1 MRDIAVVG
9 MAGRF
14 PGGLDNVDLLV
25 QALRARTVTAETVPA
40 DRWDAGRYYASDEN
54 AKGKAYVDKAN
65 FLRQDVRSMDAE
77 FFDLPPRVAEN
88 IDPQQRLLLE
98 LIWEAF
104 ENAGLDLPAHAGRK
118 VGVYVGGFMLDHM
131 VTLMQVSNRTRHN
144 ANTAAGMM
152 MTMLANRLSHAFD
165 LRGPSLSI
173 DTACSSSL
181 VAFSYACRDIWN
193 GDCEMAVVGGANV
206 MTRPEYP
213 IGMSKGHFLSRDGQC
228 KSFDARGDGYGRA
241 EGGGIVLL
249 KTLERA
255 LADGD
260 TILATVA
267 GAGVNSDGR
276 TPGISMPSEE
286 AQSALIREVSERFN
300 IDTRN
305 VRYVECHG
313 TGTAVGDPIE
323 AASIGSVY
331 GTDRHGDDRVVLGSI
346 KSNIGHMEAGAGI
359 VGVIKA
365 VLSLMHREAFQLG
378 NLQTPHPGIAFD
390 ELGVRLA
397 DAPIKLAQ
405 PGESFLVAVNS
416 FGYGGTNA
424 HVVLRSAPDHANTPA
439 ANDATANVAHEAA
452 HAAATPP
459 RPANFPLYLPLSAR
473 SPAALKALAQ
483 RYHDALGAPQ
493 TDVTDLLHSAALRR
507 APLSQRAVAL
517 GANKNEL
524 RAALNALVQGDKS
537 DQVVSGQQVISAL
550 EKPVWV
556 FSGMG
561 PQWWAMGQELYR
573 DEPLYRAAVDA
584 ADQIFQRISG
594 FSILAEMLRSEAD
607 SQITK
612 TIYAQPAN
620 FMVQWGI
627 VAVLRAAGIE
637 PGAVVGHSVGEVAAA
652 AVSGALSLEDAL
664 RVSYERSRLQALTAG
679 TGSMLAVGIGR
690 EAIAPLLEPFAGRVE
705 IAAANGPN
713 TLTLSGETA
722 AIQALAA
729 ELSTR
734 EVFNRVLNVEV
745 PYHSYLM
752 EPILA
757 ELIAS
762 LGTIVPREPTLPVY
776 STVTGRLMQGPSFG
790 AEYWARNVREPVAFA
805 DSVQSLVDA
814 GFATFVEVGPHPVL
828 SSAMRDCVKAR
839 AKEIR
844 LVETLRRSEVER
856 TRLYRAVAQ
865 VFASGCTIDWRALNG
880 AGRFTALPNYP
891 WQRERS
897 WLETDRAV
905 YQRIS
910 PTDRPMLGC
919 EQYPATGVWVNDL
932 EHEGLAYLKDH
943 IVSGTA
949 IMPAAGYVE
958 TLLEMA
964 ALLHPEAPG
973 WRVENVEIRAPLV
986 IAGDRAIDYVSS
998 YDRDTR
1004 RAAIRSVES
1013 GKTGEGQLH
1022 LTASVGALSAAEAH
1036 RVDLAAWRAALS
1048 VEQPAAEFYRQ
1059 LARIGLQY
1067 GPAFQAVK
1075 ALHRAPQGGR
1085 VLALI
1090 ERDASLRSDGY
1101 HAQPV
1106 MLDAC
1111 FQVLVGLLGD
1121 NESTFLP
1128 TGFKELRL
1136 LAAALPARYW
1146 CEAVQVKVTPQHIDA
1161 DLTIVDDAGTVL
1173 AVIRGMRVTASS
1185 AKVARTDNF
1194 GDPVKLQMVR
1204 YEWNDAGSLSE
1215 PKRLGHWLMVE
1226 DPAAAALTGRV
1237 VDGLEAFG
1245 ARVCARLQAGSGFN
1259 VDGVRITA
1267 LADSADDIAKALA
1280 AAGPLD
1286 GVIFAHGAHAALDAA
1301 DPTATEALLFML
1313 GVTKQLAALPVAQR
1327 PRAYVLTRNAVSV
1340 GEGAGQE
1347 AAVEPAQTALNGFA
1361 RVAFNEIEGMRFS
1374 TVDIPAAASEDDL
1387 DAAILE
1393 LVCDA
1398 DEDEVAIRRGRRF
1411 FSRLEAKPSLT
1422 APRIEAR
1429 PLTAERA
1436 VQVRGV
1442 AEHEEKDSAG
1452 SVKLIE
1458 TLRAPLADDDIELR
1472 IERVALTMRAL
1483 RGSGGA
1489 GASGADTLDQD
1500 FVEVLATVNTVGA
1513 NVTDLR
1519 VGQRVYGLAPADF
1532 ASHIR
1537 GPRSA
1542 FHLVELP
1549 DAMLAKAASDASSA
1563 AALLLVAVREAVA
1576 ERIVEQAD
1584 LGRDAR
1590 VLVTDDELG
1599 LAVHAALRRRDIA
1612 ATLFAS
1618 PTRAAHPANPAGSN
1632 VVAALA
1638 ATNAALEN
1646 AVADLTAGRG
1656 FDAIVAPLNAWADS
1670 FGWHALAAGGV
1681 LIDTDARTRPFT
1693 VPSQAASIVRADL
1706 AVLTQRAERFATAL
1720 RHAVERAGHGEFTPA
1735 DSLSVSIVDLASR
1748 KLALPDADIPLIVSF
1763 DDERTPLQM
1772 HVHEAIT
1779 FRPDASYLVTGG
1791 LGGFGQ
1797 KTARWLVDHG
1807 ARHLVLA
1814 GRSGI
1819 DTPERSAFVADLRE
1833 RGAHVAFVKC
1843 DFARAGE
1850 VQDLFATLA
1859 SAAAPLRGVFHSAA
1873 VIIDEP
1879 IVELDPDNLL
1889 AVMRSKAESAR
1900 LLHEAT
1906 RNLELDHFVL
1916 YSSIANL
1923 VGNSRQASYVA
1934 ANGFLDGLAWHRRAQ
1949 GLPATSINWGAIADV
1964 GVVTR
1969 DEKLEQ
1975 FMRYMGLRGMQ
1986 SAEGLHWLERAMLR
2000 EVTQLGITLITSW
2013 ADWGRYETLA
2023 AQSSRYVDLI
2033 AADTSADADPGAVLR
2048 TELAEVPAA
2057 DRFTVLASLV
2067 ASLIADELET
2077 APEAIPV
2084 DRPILDLGVDSLM
2097 ATEIQSLLNRNLG
2110 ISVSVLE
2117 ILDDLTVRAIV
2128 DKTLTAF
2135 GWGEAGGAGEP
2146 TASAAKVA

>member
-1 MRDIAVVG
+1 
-9 MAGRF
+9 MACRF
-14 PGGLDNVDLLV
+14 PGGIDNLDLLLE
-25 QALRARTVTAETVPA
+25 ALRARTITAGPVPA
-40 DRWDAGRYYASDEN
+40 DRWDAARYYASDES
-54 AKGKAYVDKAN
+54 AKGKAYVDRAN
-65 FLRQDVRSMDAE
+65 FLKQDVRAMDAE
-77 FFDLPPRVAEN
+77 FFDLPARVAEN

-104 ENAGLDLPAHAGRK
+104 ENAGLDLPAHAGSK
-118 VGVYVGGFMLDHM
+118 IGVYVGGFMLDHM

-181 VAFSYACRDIWN
+181 VAFSYACRDIWA

-213 IGMSKGHFLSRDGQC
+213 IGMSKGQFLSRDGQC

-249 KTLERA
+249 KPLERA
-255 LADGD
+255 LADGN

-286 AQSALIREVSERFN
+286 AQSALIREVSERFK
-300 IDTRN
+300 IRTRD

-331 GTDRHGDDRVVLGSI
+331 GTGRHGDERVVLGSI
-346 KSNIGHMEAGAGI
+346 KSNIGHMEAGAG
-359 VGVIKA
+359 VAGVIKA
-365 VLSLMHREAFQLG
+365 VLSLMHREAFPLG

-397 DAPIKLAQ
+397 DAPISLA
-405 PGESFLVAVNS
+405 PAGVPFLVAVNS

-424 HVVLRSAPDHANTPA
+424 HVVLRSAPEAAATPA
-439 ANDATANVAHEAA
+439 ANDAVVATEATATAIK
-452 HAAATPP
+452 PP
-459 RPANFPLYLPLSAR
+459 RPQNFPLYLPLSAR
-473 SPAALKALAQ
+473 SPEALKALAQ
-483 RYHDALGAPQ
+483 RYHDALGAA
-493 TDVTDLLHSAALRR
+493 DADLTDLLHSAALRR

-517 GANKNEL
+517 GANRDEL
-524 RAALNALVQGDKS
+524 REALHALVQSEKS
-537 DQVVSGQQVISAL
+537 EQVVTGQQVINAREL
-550 EKPVWV
+550 PVWV

-573 DEPLYRAAVDA
+573 DEPLYRAAVDG

-594 FSILAEMLRSEAD
+594 FSILAEMLKSEAD
-607 SQITK
+607 SQIGK

-620 FMVQWGI
+620 FIVQWGI
-627 VAVLRAAGIE
+627 VAVLRAAGIT

-664 RVSYERSRLQALTAG
+664 RVSYERSRLQAQTAG
-679 TGSMLAVGIGR
+679 SGSMLAVGIGR
-690 EAIAPLLEPFAGRVE
+690 EAIAPLLESFAGRIE
-705 IAAANGPN
+705 IGAANGPN

-752 EPILA
+752 EPILD
-757 ELIAS
+757 ELTTS
-762 LGTIVPREPTLPVY
+762 LRTIVAREPTIPVY
-776 STVTGRLMQGPSFG
+776 STVTGRRMQRPSFD
-790 AEYWARNVREPVAFA
+790 AEYWARNAREPVAFA
-805 DSVQSLVDA
+805 DAVQSLVDD

-844 LVETLRRSEVER
+844 LVETLRRNEVER
-856 TRLYRAVAQ
+856 KRLYRAVAQ
-865 VFASGCTIDWRALNG
+865 VFASGCRIDWRVLNG
-880 AGRFTALPNYP
+880 AGRFVALPNYP
-891 WQRERS
+891 WQRERT
-897 WLETDRAV
+897 WLETERAV
-905 YQRIS
+905 YQRVS
-910 PTDRPMLGC
+910 STDRPMLGC
-919 EQYPATGVWVNDL
+919 DLYPATGVWVNDL

-973 WRVENVEIRAPLV
+973 WRVENVETHAPLV

-1022 LTASVGALSAAEAH
+1022 LTASVGALKSAETR
-1036 RVDLAAWRAALS
+1036 RVDLAAWRSALS
-1048 VEQPAAEFYRQ
+1048 VEREAADFYRQ

-1067 GPAFQAVK
+1067 GPAFQTVK
-1075 ALHRAPQGGR
+1075 ALHLAPEGGR

-1090 ERDASLRSDGY
+1090 ERDAALRGNGY
-1101 HAQPV
+1101 LAQPV

-1111 FQVLVGLLGD
+1111 FQVLVGLLED

-1136 LAAALPARYW
+1136 LAPPLPARYW
-1146 CEAVQVKVTPQHIDA
+1146 CEAVQVRATPQHIEA

-1173 AVIRGMRVTASS
+1173 AVIREMRVTASS
-1185 AKVARTDNF
+1185 AKVARTDDY
-1194 GDPVKLQMVR
+1194 GDPMKLQMVR
-1204 YEWNDAGSLSE
+1204 YEWSDAGRLSE
-1215 PKRLGHWLMVE
+1215 PKRLGHWLVVE
-1226 DPAAAALTGRV
+1226 DAAAAALTERLAN
-1237 VDGLEAFG
+1237 GLEAFG
-1245 ARVCARLQAGSGFN
+1245 ARVCARLQAGAGFE
-1259 VDGVRITA
+1259 VQGVRITA
-1267 LADSADDIAKALA
+1267 RADSAEDIVKALE

-1286 GVIFAHGAHAALDAA
+1286 GVIFAHGTQAALDGA
-1301 DPTATEALLFML
+1301 DPTATDALLFML
-1313 GVTKQLAALPVAQR
+1313 GVTRQLADLPVAQR
-1327 PRAYVLTRNAVSV
+1327 PRAYVLTRNAFSV
-1340 GEGAGQE
+1340 NDCDGTGTGSVNGNSDV
-1347 AAVEPAQTALNGFA
+1347 VEPAQTALNGFA
-1361 RVAFNEIEGMRFS
+1361 RVASNEIEGMRFS
-1374 TVDIPAAASEDDL
+1374 TLDLPTVASEDDL

-1411 FSRLEAKPSLT
+1411 QSRLEARPWLA

-1429 PLTAERA
+1429 PLDADLA
-1436 VQVRGV
+1436 VQVRSVG
-1442 AEHEEKDSAG
+1442 EREPSTG

-1458 TLRAPLADDDIELR
+1458 MTRAPLSHDEIELR

-1483 RGSGGA
+1483 RHSNGDS
-1489 GASGADTLDQD
+1489 LDQD
-1500 FVEVLATVNTVGA
+1500 FVEVLATVNALGSGVA
-1513 NVTDLR
+1513 DLR

-1549 DAMLAKAASDASSA
+1549 ESIAANATSS
-1563 AALLLVAVREAVA
+1563 AALLLVAAREAVA
-1576 ERIVEQAD
+1576 ERLVEQAD
-1584 LGRDAR
+1584 LANDAR
-1590 VLVTDDELG
+1590 VLVTADELG
-1599 LAVHAALRRRDIA
+1599 LSVYAALRWRGIEA
-1612 ATLFAS
+1612 ALFAS
-1618 PTRAAHPANPAGSN
+1618 PARASAQQAGSH
-1632 VVAALA
+1632 VVAAIA
-1638 ATNAALEN
+1638 ATHAALET
-1646 AVADLTAGRG
+1646 AVADVTNGRG
-1656 FDAIVAPLNAWADS
+1656 FDAIVAPMHAWAES
-1670 FGWHALAAGGV
+1670 FGWRALAAGGV
-1681 LIDTDARTRPFT
+1681 LIDTEARTRPFT

-1706 AVLTQRAERFATAL
+1706 AVLAQRAGRFASAL
-1720 RHAVERAGHGEFTPA
+1720 REAVERTVNGEFTPA
-1735 DSLSVSIVDLASR
+1735 DSLSLSIVDLASR
-1748 KLALPDADIPLIVSF
+1748 KLELPDADVPLVVGF
-1763 DDERTPLQM
+1763 DDARTALQ
-1772 HVHEAIT
+1772 VQVRDAIA
-1779 FRPDASYLVTGG
+1779 FKPDASYLVTGG

-1797 KTARWLVDHG
+1797 KAARWLVEHG

-1819 DTPERSAFVADLRE
+1819 DTPERRAFVDGLRE
-1833 RGAHVAFVKC
+1833 LGAHVVFMKC
-1843 DFARAGE
+1843 DFAREGE
-1850 VQDLFATLA
+1850 VLDLFATLA

-1879 IVELDPDNLL
+1879 IIELDPRNLTT
-1889 AVMRSKAESAR
+1889 VMRSKAESAR
-1900 LLHEAT
+1900 LLDEAT
-1906 RNLELDHFVL
+1906 RHLELDHFVL

-1934 ANGFLDGLAWHRRAQ
+1934 ANGFLDGLAWRRRAQ
-1949 GLPATSINWGAIADV
+1949 GLPALSINWGPIADV

-1986 SAEGLHWLERAMLR
+1986 SAEALHWLERAMLR
-2000 EVTQLGITLITSW
+2000 DVTQLGITLVTSW
-2013 ADWGRYETLA
+2013 SDWGRYETLA
-2023 AQSSRYVDLI
+2023 GQSPRFVDLI
-2033 AADTSADADPGAVLR
+2033 AADTSADADSGAVLR
-2048 TELAEVPAA
+2048 AELAEVPAGE
-2057 DRFTVLASLV
+2057 RFTVLASLV

-2077 APEAIPV
+2077 THEVIPV
-2084 DRPILDLGVDSLM
+2084 DRPILDLGIDSLI
-2097 ATEIQSLLNRNLG
+2097 ATEIQSLLNHNLG
-2110 ISVSVLE
+2110 IGVSVLE
-2117 ILDDLTVRAIV
+2117 ILNDLTVRAIV
-2128 DKTLTAF
+2128 DKTLAAF
-2135 GWGEAGGAGEP
+2135 GWGEADGASEP
-2146 TASAAKVA
+2146 VAKVA

>member
-14 PGGLDNVDLLV
+14 PGGLDNLDLLV
-25 QALRARTVTAETVPA
+25 EALRARTVTAGPVAP
-40 DRWDAGRYYASDEN
+40 DRWDAARYYASDES
-54 AKGKAYVDKAN
+54 AKGKAYVDRAN
-65 FLRQDVRSMDAE
+65 FITQDVRAMDAG
-77 FFDLPPRVAEN
+77 FFDLPARVAEN

-181 VAFSYACRDIWN
+181 VAFSYACRDIWA

-213 IGMSKGHFLSRDGQC
+213 IGMSKGQFLSRDGQC

-249 KTLERA
+249 KPLDRA

-286 AQSALIREVSERFN
+286 AQRALIREVSERFS

-323 AASIGSVY
+323 AAAIGSVY
-331 GTDRHGDDRVVLGSI
+331 GAGRHGDERVVLGSI
-346 KSNIGHMEAGAGI
+346 KSNIGHMEAGAG
-359 VGVIKA
+359 VAGVIKA
-365 VLSLMHREAFQLG
+365 VLSLQHREAFPLG
-378 NLQTPHPGIAFD
+378 NLQTPHPGIPFE

-397 DAPIKLAQ
+397 DAPITLA
-405 PGESFLVAVNS
+405 PAGEPFLVAINS

-424 HVVLRSAPDHANTPA
+424 HVVLRSAPQPANAAASATA
-439 ANDATANVAHEAA
+439 ANDAAA
-452 HAAATPP
+452 KVNAAPK
-459 RPANFPLYLPLSAR
+459 RPDHLPLYLPLSAR
-473 SPAALKALAQ
+473 SPAALQALAQ
-483 RYHDALGAPQ
+483 RYCDVLDAPATKL
-493 TDVTDLLHSAALRR
+493 TDLLHSAALRR

-517 GANKNEL
+517 GANREQL
-524 RAALNALVQGDKS
+524 RAALHALVQGELS
-537 DQVVSGQQVISAL
+537 EQLVTGQQVVGARDL
-550 EKPVWV
+550 PVWV

-561 PQWWAMGQELYR
+561 PQWWAMGQQLYR
-573 DEPLYRAAVDA
+573 DEPLYRAAVDE
-584 ADQIFQRISG
+584 ADAIFQRIAG

-620 FMVQWGI
+620 FIVQWGI
-627 VAVLRAAGIE
+627 VAVLRAAGVT

-664 RVSYERSRLQALTAG
+664 RVSYERSRLQAQTAG
-679 TGSMLAVGIGR
+679 SGSMLAVGVGR
-690 EAIAPLLEPFAGRVE
+690 DALAPLLDAYAGRVE

-722 AIQALAA
+722 AIEALAA
-729 ELSTR
+729 ELSAR
-734 EVFNRVLNVEV
+734 EIFNRVLNVEV

-752 EPILA
+752 EPILD
-757 ELIAS
+757 ELTTS
-762 LGTIVPREPTLPVY
+762 LRGIVAREPAIPVY
-776 STVTGRLMQGPSFG
+776 STVTGQRLQGPSFS
-790 AEYWARNVREPVAFA
+790 ADYWARNVREPVAFA
-805 DSVQSLVDA
+805 DAVQSLVDA

-844 LVETLRRSEVER
+844 LVETLRRNEAECKRV
-856 TRLYRAVAQ
+856 YRAIAQ
-865 VFASGCTIDWRALNG
+865 VFASGCTLDWRALNG

-891 WQRERS
+891 WQRERA
-897 WLETDRAV
+897 WLETERSV
-905 YQRIS
+905 YQRVS
-910 PTDRPMLGC
+910 PTERPLLGC

-932 EHEGLAYLKDH
+932 EYDELAYLKDH

-949 IMPAAGYVE
+949 IMPAAGYIE

-964 ALLHPEAPG
+964 ALLHPRAPG
-973 WRVENVEIRAPLV
+973 WRIGDVEIRAPLV
-986 IAGDRAIDYVSS
+986 LAGDRAIDYVSS

-1004 RAAIRSVES
+1004 RAAIRSLDS
-1013 GKTGEGQLH
+1013 GKIGEGQLH
-1022 LTASVGALSAAEAH
+1022 LTASVAALGAAEAR
-1036 RVDLAAWRAALS
+1036 RVDLAAWRAALP
-1048 VEQPAAEFYRQ
+1048 VEREPAGFYRQ

-1067 GPAFQAVK
+1067 GEKFQTVK
-1075 ALHRAPQGGR
+1075 ALHLAPQGGR

-1090 ERDASLRSDGY
+1090 ERDPALREAGY
-1101 HAQPV
+1101 LAQPV

-1111 FQVLVGLLGD
+1111 FQVLVGLLED
-1121 NESTFLP
+1121 NEATFLP

-1136 LAAALPARYW
+1136 LVPQLPARYW
-1146 CEAVQVKVTPQHIDA
+1146 CEAVQVRVSPQHIDA
-1161 DLTIVDDAGTVL
+1161 DLTLVDDSGAVL
-1173 AVIRGMRVTASS
+1173 AVIREMRVTASS
-1185 AKVARTDNF
+1185 AKVARTDDF

-1204 YEWNDAGSLSE
+1204 YEWHDAGSASE
-1215 PKRLGHWLMVE
+1215 PKRLGHWLVVE
-1226 DPAAAALTGRV
+1226 DPAAAALTDRLA
-1237 VDGLEAFG
+1237 DGLEAFG
-1245 ARVCARLQAGSGFN
+1245 ARVCARLHAGAGFN
-1259 VDGVRITA
+1259 VDGARISVRP
-1267 LADSADDIAKALA
+1267 DSADDIAKALA
-1280 AAGPLD
+1280 AAGPVS
-1286 GVIFAHGAHAALDAA
+1286 GVLFAHGAEAALDGV

-1313 GVTKQLAALPVAQR
+1313 GVTRQLAALPVAQR
-1327 PRAYVLTRNAVSV
+1327 PRTYLLTRNAFSV
-1340 GEGAGQE
+1340 GDGDRANHIV
-1347 AAVEPAQTALNGFA
+1347 VEPAQTALNGFA
-1361 RVAFNEIEGMRFS
+1361 RVAFNELEAMRFS
-1374 TVDIPAAASEDDL
+1374 TVDIPAAASDDDL

-1393 LVCDA
+1393 LLCDA
-1398 DEDEVAIRRGRRF
+1398 DEDEVAIRRGHRF
-1411 FSRLEAKPSLT
+1411 ASRLEAKPWLA
-1422 APRIEAR
+1422 APRIETV
-1429 PLTAERA
+1429 PLGSERA

-1442 AEHEEKDSAG
+1442 AEHEEQQSAG

-1458 TLRAPLADDDIELR
+1458 TMRAPLASDALELR
-1472 IERVALTMRAL
+1472 IEQIALTMRAL
-1483 RGSGGA
+1483 RH
-1489 GASGADTLDQD
+1489 SGADSLDQD
-1500 FVEVLATVNTVGA
+1500 FVEVVATVSAVGGD
-1513 NVTDLR
+1513 VTDLR

-1542 FHLVELP
+1542 FQLVELP
-1549 DAMLAKAASDASSA
+1549 AAPGAAQTKAAS
-1563 AALLLVAVREAVA
+1563 ALLFVALREAVA
-1576 ERIVEQAD
+1576 ERVVEQAD
-1584 LGRDAR
+1584 LAAGAR
-1590 VLVTDDELG
+1590 VLIAADELG
-1599 LAVHAALRRRDIA
+1599 LAVGAALRRRGIET
-1612 ATLFAS
+1612 TLFAS
-1618 PTRAAHPANPAGSN
+1618 PADGSTRQPAGN
-1632 VVAALA
+1632 VVAAIA
-1638 ATNAALEN
+1638 ATHAALET
-1646 AVADLTAGRG
+1646 AVADVTADRG
-1656 FDAIVAPLNAWADS
+1656 FDAIVAPMSAWADS
-1670 FGWHALAAGGV
+1670 FGWYALTAGGV
-1681 LIDTDARTRPFT
+1681 LIDTAPRTQPFT
-1693 VPSQAASIVRADL
+1693 VPPQAASIVRADL
-1706 AVLTQRAERFATAL
+1706 AVLTQRGGRFVAAL
-1720 RHAVERAGHGEFTPA
+1720 RDAVERVGRGELTPV
-1735 DSLSVSIVDLASR
+1735 DSLAVSIVDLASR
-1748 KLALPDADIPLIVSF
+1748 KLALPDADSPLIVSF
-1763 DDERTPLQM
+1763 DALDTPLQLR
-1772 HVHEAIT
+1772 VHEALN
-1779 FRPDASYLVTGG
+1779 FRADASYLVTGG

-1797 KTARWLVDHG
+1797 KTARWLIEHG

-1819 DTPERSAFVADLRE
+1819 DTPERRAFVAELEE
-1833 RGAHVAFVKC
+1833 RGAHVAFIKC
-1843 DFARAGE
+1843 DLSKAGE
-1850 VQDLFATLA
+1850 VSDLFATLA
-1859 SAAAPLRGVFHSAA
+1859 SSAAPLAGVFHSAA

-1879 IVELDPDNLL
+1879 VAELDPRNLV

-1906 RNLELDHFVL
+1906 RDMALDYFVL

-1934 ANGFLDGLAWHRRAQ
+1934 ANGFLDGLAWHRRAL

-1986 SAEGLHWLERAMLR
+1986 SAEGLRWLERALLR
-2000 EVTQLGITLITSW
+2000 ETTQLGITLITNWS
-2013 ADWGRYETLA
+2013 DWGRYETLA
-2023 AQSSRYVDLI
+2023 AQSPRFRELI

-2048 TELAEVPAA
+2048 AELAEVPAA
-2057 DRFTVLASLV
+2057 ERFTVLASLV
-2067 ASLIADELET
+2067 AALIADELET
-2077 APEAIPV
+2077 SADAIPV

-2097 ATEIQSLLNRNLG
+2097 ATEIQSLLNRHLG
-2110 ISVSVLE
+2110 IAVSVLE

-2128 DKTLTAF
+2128 DKTLNAF
-2135 GWGEAGGAGEP
+2135 GWGDADAAAP
-2146 TASAAKVA
+2146 VAKVA